1 MFWRLVHEDVAVNTN
16 SEVISRSY
24 LILEEK
30 GIQIKLGEINKQ
42 EDHALGA
49 KRVLVDTANMLKKL
63 AHEMEN
69 KADKLY

>member
-1 MFWRLVHEDVAVNTN
+1 MFWKLVHEDVSVNKE
-16 SEVISRSY
+16 SEVISKSY

-30 GIQIKLGEINKQ
+30 GIQIKLGQIDKQ

-49 KRVLVDTANMLKKL
+49 KRVLVDTANMLKRL